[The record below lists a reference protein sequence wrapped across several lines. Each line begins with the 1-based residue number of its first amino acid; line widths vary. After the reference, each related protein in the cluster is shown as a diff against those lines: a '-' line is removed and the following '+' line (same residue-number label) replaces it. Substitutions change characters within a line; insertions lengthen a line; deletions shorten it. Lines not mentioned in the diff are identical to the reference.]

1 MTQRVLV
8 ADDVAGVRESLAVAL
23 EAAGM
28 AVEKAGTGRAA
39 LARLAAAP
47 FDVLV
52 TDIWMPDGDGL
63 NLIKATRAAHP
74 TLRVF
79 AMTGGGAHMTIE
91 TASSLAEVWGAEWV
105 FVKPFDEDLLVEKI
119 RAGAGSRTEG

>member
-1 MTQRVLV
+1 MTIRVLV
-8 ADDVAGVRESLAVAL
+8 ADDVAGVRESVAIAL

-28 AVEKAGTGRAA
+28 TVEKAGTGREA
-39 LARLAAAP
+39 LARLASLP

-63 NLIKATRAAHP
+63 NLIKAIRSRYRD
-74 TLRVF
+74 LRVF

-91 TASSLAEVWGAEWV
+91 TASSLAEVWARNGC
-105 FVKPFDEDLLVEKI
+105 
-119 RAGAGSRTEG
+119 S